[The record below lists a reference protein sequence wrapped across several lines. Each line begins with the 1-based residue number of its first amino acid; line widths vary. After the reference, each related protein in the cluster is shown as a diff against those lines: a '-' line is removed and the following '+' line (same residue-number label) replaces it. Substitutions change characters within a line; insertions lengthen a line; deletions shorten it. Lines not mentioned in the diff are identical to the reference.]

1 MTPFELEVALQAEP
15 RWEGTYVLDFTRLL
29 ADAQQAQPLS
39 TDGPPDTGKVTQDTD
54 TDADGGEDDPEQPTF
69 SLVTG
74 TYRHAKTFGRAESGG
89 GRGSGDGE
97 SAGAV
102 ILRNQDEALAVM
114 EDSAAGAFSPVIF
127 RDAALM
133 SCVMHAGRFL
143 AQRTYQGL
151 ELRLGEDAPGAL
163 EQGRSGIARGYQDDR
178 VHQDML

>member
-1 MTPFELEVALQAEP
+1 M
-15 RWEGTYVLDFTRLL
+15 LDFTRLL

-39 TDGPPDTGKVTQDTD
+39 TDGPPDTGEVTQDAD
-54 TDADGGEDDPEQPTF
+54 TDADRGEDDPEQPTF

-74 TYRHAKTFGRAESGG
+74 TYRHAKTFGRAESGD
-89 GRGSGDGE
+89 GRGSEVE

-102 ILRNQDEALAVM
+102 ILRNQDGALAVM
-114 EDSAAGAFSPVIF
+114 EDSAAGAFSPVIYGH
-127 RDAALM
+127 AALM
-133 SCVMHAGRFL
+133 YCVVHSGRFL

-151 ELRLGEDAPGAL
+151 ELRLDEDAPGVL